1 MSNIIKLIL
10 IIIVIAVASSL
21 VTYALTGAFG
31 SNPVKEAQQEATA
44 AVIFAQMTP
53 SPLPTAPNTTPT
65 LSYQEIA
72 LTQLSIQQTQGAEQ
86 QAREEAQRAEQQAR
100 EETLRLTEQANELA
114 LEREQLRVEQAA
126 IRATNDERERVAT
139 AESDRLT
146 AIAMQDLQ
154 TASARDLLTQQA
166 IQTAGAN
173 TAIALATEGA
183 GTSIAATSTALIAPT
198 TNALALQQAEIDLAI
213 RQEELRQAELA
224 RERQEIKNM
233 ADAVLP
239 WTLTVAVIG
248 VLGVAIFI
256 FLRVRAVETDERGYP
271 KIIITRLA
279 NGRTLYTKPAL
290 MPAANTIVHKNG
302 QVEVV
307 DTPTQNAVTERAQ
320 IVEGIKA
327 LPPYLSGTGRK
338 MLETMVGGKRADGR
352 IIIGNGELKS
362 DIEEADVRLLEDE
375 S

>member
-44 AVIFAQMTP
+44 AVIIAQMTP
-53 SPLPTAPNTTPT
+53 SPLPTASNMTPT

-146 AIAMQDLQ
+146 ASAMHDLQ

-173 TAIALATEGA
+173 TMIALATEGA

-256 FLRVRAVETDERGYP
+256 FLRVRTVETDERGYP